1 MQSNDAILK
10 IAYYHDEDEKG
21 KPTKIANLALV

>member
-21 KPTKIANLALV
+21 KQTKIANLALV